1 MVAVSDRDTA
11 MYKVIQMTMEAM
23 MPIGRSRDG
32 RLHSSADVAT
42 ASKPM
47 YEKKTIAAPL
57 QTPRTPK
64 GVKGDKL
71 AAWA

>member
-1 MVAVSDRDTA
+1 
-11 MYKVIQMTMEAM
+11 

-57 QTPRTPK
+57 KTPRTPK